1 MVFMFVIKGEI
12 CCDIFLWWP
21 AATGR
26 AAVMVMMFVEVE
38 RGGGEFVSSRVKSK
52 SWYVSTV
59 GIKFYGG
66 HRYSEERCRGAYN
79 LRNWYFKEKVGSS
92 SSGAQNPGKLGKKG
106 VNALQRATKQT
117 TKAFRSSSL
126 RYRWPMQ
133 CYFYDIII
141 ICIHSSGTY
150 FHIMRHHHF
159 GLGASSLWKH
169 THLLISPPPSM
180 TRDIII
186 L

>member
-1 MVFMFVIKGEI
+1 M
-12 CCDIFLWWP
+12 DPLLL
-21 AATGR
+21 A
-26 AAVMVMMFVEVE
+26 
-38 RGGGEFVSSRVKSK
+38 
-52 SWYVSTV
+52 
-59 GIKFYGG
+59 
-66 HRYSEERCRGAYN
+66 RGAYN

-150 FHIMRHHHF
+150 FLFSHHETSSFWIGSIISLEAHTSAHLSSSKHDPRYYNPLNSCLQWFGGFVRHGKLFAAYDVWNDRHHASLPIFCARLCWNIHE
-159 GLGASSLWKH
+159 LESSIRCSLMSGAFWA
-169 THLLISPPPSM
+169 TF
-180 TRDIII
+180 
-186 L
+186 